1 MLAASALSPRMLGM
15 EAELTNP
22 LRFRTEVMKNAL
34 LIVLAF
40 ALGGGA
46 MWYFT
51 HSRETASGSGGA
63 GARPGGGGGFAPGGR
78 PQAQPPLVTV
88 GRATRDKLFDA
99 VEALGTAQAN
109 ESVTLTAKVTDTVRR
124 VNFED
129 GDYVE
134 AGAVLVELTNQEEEA
149 LLAEARANL
158 DDAESQLRRL
168 EDLSSRGLSSAS
180 ELDVARSRA
189 GAQRARLNSIVA
201 RLRDRLIQAP
211 FSGLLGFRQVSPGTM
226 LSPNTAITSIDDISI
241 IKLDFTVPETFLGT
255 MTPGAKIVAKSVSFP
270 GRQFEGTVRT
280 VGSRVDPVTRAIT
293 VRAHLENKDGALRP
307 GMLLTVEVVTAER
320 VALVVP
326 ESSVFQ
332 IQNRAYVYRVDGDIA
347 KQQQIEVGGRRFG
360 VVEVL
365 DGLAEGDLIVVE
377 GIIKLRDGAR
387 VRFDAAEAAISE
399 TSPGPA
405 EPATADARG

>member
-1 MLAASALSPRMLGM
+1 
-15 EAELTNP
+15 
-22 LRFRTEVMKNAL
+22 MKNAL
-34 LIVLAF
+34 LAVIAF

-46 MWYFT
+46 VWYFT
-51 HSRETASGSGGA
+51 ANRSGA
-63 GARPGGGGGFAPGGR
+63 GVTPTAAAPGGGRPAGGYSGR
-78 PQAQPPLVTV
+78 GPTQAPLVTV
-88 GRATRDKLFDA
+88 ERVRRDQLYDV

-134 AGAVLVELTNQEEEA
+134 AGSVLVELTNQEEEA
-149 LLAEARANL
+149 ALAEARANL

-168 EDLSSRGLSSAS
+168 EDLSSRGLTAAS

-189 GAQRARLNSIVA
+189 AAMQARLNSVVA

-226 LSPNTAITSIDDISI
+226 LSPNTTITSIDDISL
-241 IKLDFTVPETFLGT
+241 IKLDFTVPETFIGA
-255 MTPGAKIVAKSVSFP
+255 MNVGAKIVAKSVSFP
-270 GRQFEGTVRT
+270 GREFEGIVRT

-293 VRAHLENKDGALRP
+293 VRAHVQNEDRSLRP
-307 GMLLTVEVVTAER
+307 GMLLTVQVVTAEH

-326 ESSVFQ
+326 EGAVFQ
-332 IQNRAYVYRVDGDIA
+332 VQNRAYVYRVDGETA
-347 KQQQIEVGGRRFG
+347 RQQQIEVGGRRFG

-365 DGLAEGDLIVVE
+365 GGLEEGDLIVVE
-377 GIIKLRDGAR
+377 GIIKLRDGAP
-387 VRFDAAEAAISE
+387 VRFDSAGAAISE
-399 TSPGPA
+399 HSDAA
-405 EPATADARG
+405 EESATVKARS